1 MIHTNTNTN
10 IELTTLIALQD
21 SQISDLLKLDEL
33 AKKKQELEK
42 ELSYAS
48 FRKVPSNWNLT
59 YYQIHLIIIGI
70 PKKQALKHEIRNGL
84 GGLKCDLDL
93 LDEQKATVK
102 EYNRLLNSLKE
113 KQAIVK
119 QELENFRDARG

>member
-1 MIHTNTNTN
+1 MIHTNNIGITNV
-10 IELTTLIALQD
+10 IALQD

-48 FRKVPSNWNLT
+48 FRKIPSNWNLT

-70 PKKQALKHEIRNGL
+70 PKQ
-84 GGLKCDLDL
+84 
-93 LDEQKATVK
+93 QATVK

-113 KQAIVK
+113 RQAIVK
-119 QELENFRDARG
+119 QALESFRDARGQQYGN

>member
-1 MIHTNTNTN
+1 MIHTNN
-10 IELTTLIALQD
+10 IIALQD

-48 FRKVPSNWNLT
+48 FRKIPSEWNLT

-70 PKKQALKHEIRNGL
+70 PKQQALKHEIRNGL

-113 KQAIVK
+113 RQAVVKQA
-119 QELENFRDARG
+119 LESFRDARG